1 MDCSL
6 PGFPALYHLPEFA
19 QTHGPGEGRA
29 KEPDGGWWGGSSHR
43 SCHPPARGVAG
54 NGGRYFSGTSQHC
67 WLWAGPLCPSLSMA
81 LEENKHG
88 SPTGSAGSGRMT
100 TVPLGNC
107 SGCLGP
113 LGWTDLGGR
122 ALKEPPS
129 QTGWQES
136 RPLLH
141 SGDLGGHRVLRTETA
156 VTEGFCRALRPGVR
170 GPNVQNPICMIRR
183 KAPSS
188 RNVQA
193 SLQKPLGGYTHV
205 PSLPASLRHRLCCPT
220 RPVRSRLLHLSL
232 HLLPSSPISP
242 FCRYDYYFHIK
253 WLC

>member
-1 MDCSL
+1 MVAVQSL
-6 PGFPALYHLPEFA
+6 SCVQLLGAPWTAACQASLLSTISQSLLRLTAL
-19 QTHGPGEGRA
+19 GRA
-29 KEPDGGWWGGSSHR
+29 EQRSLMGWGGWWGGSSHR

-107 SGCLGP
+107 SGRLGP
-113 LGWTDLGGR
+113 LGWTDLRGR

-141 SGDLGGHRVLRTETA
+141 SGDLGGHRVLWTETA

-188 RNVQA
+188 QDV
-193 SLQKPLGGYTHV
+193 
-205 PSLPASLRHRLCCPT
+205 
-220 RPVRSRLLHLSL
+220 
-232 HLLPSSPISP
+232 
-242 FCRYDYYFHIK
+242 
-253 WLC
+253 